1 MRWRPA
7 WPRVGDPVVIVD
19 ANVLLY
25 AVDSTAAHHENS
37 RSWLDRSLAGSEAVG
52 LAWVV
57 LLAFVRIATSPAIHP
72 TAMSVDDALDQM
84 ETWLGAPAAVVAQP
98 SARHVG
104 VFGSLIRSVGTGGNL
119 TTDAHLAALAIEH
132 SAEIV
137 SYDRDFARFTGV
149 KHRIP
154 G

>member
-1 MRWRPA
+1 M
-7 WPRVGDPVVIVD
+7 VIVD

-104 VFGSLIRSVGTGGNL
+104 VLGSLIRSVGTGGNL